1 MKTNHIMELLLCI
14 IAGGVLVIAFLL
26 AWAFLWDYL
35 MIVFNWIDANP
46 TASGA
51 AVIIFA
57 CCVIYIV
64 NRNE

>member
-26 AWAFLWDYL
+26 AWAFLWDQFI
-35 MIVFNWIDANP
+35 IVFNWIDDNP

-51 AVIIFA
+51 GIIVFC
-57 CCVIYIV
+57 CCVIYIA
-64 NRNE
+64 NRNA